1 MLFQS
6 SVMRKQVKNLLLY
19 EVTYITSNVSE
30 IQQLRL
36 LMNLQ
41 MVDLGYQ
48 SVIMISNTDFVKLF
62 LLQVLL

>member
-30 IQQLRL
+30 IQVIDSCLTRMKSHIHEFTDGGSWL
-36 LMNLQ
+36 
-41 MVDLGYQ
+41 
-48 SVIMISNTDFVKLF
+48 SVSNNDIKY
-62 LLQVLL
+62 

>member
-19 EVTYITSNVSE
+19 EVTYTTSNVSE

-36 LMNLQ
+36 LIVALQ
-41 MVDLGYQ
+41 E
-48 SVIMISNTDFVKLF
+48 
-62 LLQVLL
+62 

>member
-36 LMNLQ
+36 LIDALQ
-41 MVDLGYQ
+41 E
-48 SVIMISNTDFVKLF
+48 
-62 LLQVLL
+62 